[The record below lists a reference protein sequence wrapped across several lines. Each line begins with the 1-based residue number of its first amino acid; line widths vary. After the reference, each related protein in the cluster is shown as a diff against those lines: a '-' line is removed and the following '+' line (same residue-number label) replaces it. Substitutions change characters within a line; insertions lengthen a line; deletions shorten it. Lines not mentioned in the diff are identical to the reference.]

1 MAANAVIGA
10 LRVILGADTAALEKG
25 LKQAQSSLDKFGE
38 NVARTGLAMGAALAT
53 ALAGVGLAVKGA
65 INEADKLGKMAQSV
79 GVPVEELSRLKHAA
93 DLSGVSIE
101 SLGKGFGR
109 LSKNM
114 MEAATDAKGTAAQAF
129 AAIGVSV
136 KNADG
141 TLKSSSQIMTE
152 LAGKFA
158 VMKDGAGKTA
168 LAMALF
174 GRAGAELIPMLNLGK
189 QGLAEMLAEA
199 DELGIV
205 IDSKTARAAEAF
217 NDNLTRMSKITSG
230 IVMKV
235 TAEMLPA
242 FLQFSQVLLE
252 TAKNQD
258 MMKAAAEGL
267 TSFLRGAV
275 EVVLTVV
282 VVFKRLGAE
291 IAAVWQMLS
300 LFGQGEFTKGLAAYE
315 QAGKDTLASV
325 VNLSGFIKKFYQD
338 AEATAAAQ
346 APKIEQTMAAP
357 FIKAAKI
364 SKDALDKFLES
375 QSKKQASMQADLQTI
390 GLSEGAHQRLKTV
403 LEAEAIAKANNI
415 TITDQLRQKIND
427 SATSTGMLADALEQT
442 KERWSEFRG
451 AVLQVRSSLEN
462 AFVDAIMQAKSFKDI
477 IRSLISDLARMA
489 AQQAFRSM
497 FGGQLAWSNAA
508 GSAFNGGGGIL
519 GGIGKLFGFAQ
530 GGSFQVGGS
539 GGIDSQLVAFK
550 ASPNERV
557 SITKPGQDMGG
568 GITIHQTIAPV
579 FHPGMTPTD
588 MASIRSMMSTVSE
601 QTKADTIN
609 LIRGTMARDSR
620 AFAL

>member
-205 IDSKTARAAEAF
+205 IDGKTARAAEAF

-230 IVMKV
+230 IAMKV

-242 FLQFSQVLLE
+242 FLQFSQVLLD
-252 TAKNQD
+252 TANNQEY
-258 MMKAAAEGL
+258 MKMAAENL
-267 TSFLRGAV
+267 TAFLRGAV
-275 EVVLTVV
+275 EVVLTLAVT
-282 VVFKRLGAE
+282 FKRLGAE
-291 IAAVWQMLS
+291 IAATWEMLK
-300 LFGQGEFTKGLAAYE
+300 LFASGEFSKGLE
-315 QAGKDTLASV
+315 VFKNAGKDTELAFA
-325 VNLSGFIKKFYQD
+325 NLRTFIDKFYQD
-338 AEATAAAQ
+338 AQATAAAQ

-357 FIKAAKI
+357 FIKAAKVT
-364 SKDALDKFLES
+364 KDALDKFLES

>member
-10 LRVILGADTAALEKG
+10 LRVILGADSAALEKG
-25 LKQAQSSLDKFGE
+25 LKDAQGSLDKFAA
-38 NVARTGLAMGAALAT
+38 NVNKSGVAMAAALTT
-53 ALAGVGLAVKGA
+53 ALLGIGLAVKGA

-93 DLSGVSIE
+93 DLSGVSLE

-114 MEAATDAKGTAAQAF
+114 MEAATDAKGTAGQAF

-141 TLKSSSQIMTE
+141 TLKNSSEMMTE

-205 IDSKTARAAEAF
+205 IDSKTARSAEAF

-230 IVMKV
+230 IVLKV

-242 FLQFSQVLLE
+242 FLQFSQVLLD

-275 EVVLTVV
+275 EVVLTLAVT
-282 VVFKRLGAE
+282 FKRLGAE
-291 IAAVWQMLS
+291 IAATWEMLK
-300 LFGQGEFTKGLAAYE
+300 LFASGEFSKGLE
-315 QAGKDTLASV
+315 VFRNAGKDTEQAFA
-325 VNLSGFIKKFYQD
+325 NLRGFIDKFYQD
-338 AEATAAAQ
+338 AQATAAAQ

-357 FIKAAKI
+357 FIRAAKV

-415 TITDQLRQKIND
+415 TITEQLRAKINE
-427 SATSTGMLADALEQT
+427 SADSTGRLADALEQT

-462 AFVDAIMQAKSFKDI
+462 AFVDAIMQAKSFKEI
-477 IRSLISDLARMA
+477 IKSLVSDLARMA
-489 AQQAFRSM
+489 AQAAFRQL

-508 GSAFNGGGGIL
+508 GSAFNGGGAGLL
-519 GGIGKLFGFAQ
+519 GGVGKLFGFAQ

-539 GGIDSQLVAFK
+539 GGTDSQLVAFK

-557 SITKPGQDMGG
+557 NITKPGQDMGA
-568 GITIHQTIAPV
+568 GITNHYSITADFRGAEASAVASLSLKMDRLVREIPN
-579 FHPGMTPTD
+579 MTLA
-588 MASIRSMMSTVSE
+588 ASRNAV
-601 QTKADTIN
+601 ALN
-609 LIRGTMARDSR
+609 SR
-620 AFAL
+620 ALG